1 MPRRSNR
8 SLDFILLRSSAA
20 GRFAAASR
28 VATALTWLLAAAMV
42 LAALLP
48 AFAQPGAQS
57 SGTQSGAPTGAQPG
71 TQSAPEKQNPPE
83 PATEPPV
90 PLGGQTPSV
99 EKNKS
104 GGFTIVAKVNL
115 VVLPATVVDAKGH
128 LVNDL
133 TASDFRVY
141 ENSVLQNV
149 QVFKHADIPVSVG
162 IVIDDSGSMK
172 EKRPAVNAAALA
184 FVETSNPQ
192 DQVFVVNFNDT
203 AYIDTPGDFA
213 SNMEDLRGALEKI
226 DSRGGTALFDAV
238 YTSLDHL
245 RLGNR
250 DKKVLLV
257 ITDGVDNE
265 SRYTLDELLRYAQE
279 SNVVVYTIGLL
290 GEEDTSSKLFS
301 HLSHDDKKAK
311 KDLELMAKDT
321 GGESYFPR
329 SLDEVNTTCH
339 AIAHDIRNQYTLA
352 YYPTNKAFD
361 GTFRAVHVEAFMHGT
376 RKKLIVRTRPGYY
389 APKGSQPASATA
401 AGDR

>member
-1 MPRRSNR
+1 M
-8 SLDFILLRSSAA
+8 LC
-20 GRFAAASR
+20 RFAPGRLRPGTRGIVLEAC
-28 VATALTWLLAAAMV
+28 LLASL
-42 LAALLP
+42 LAV
-48 AFAQPGAQS
+48 AFSARAQS
-57 SGTQSGAPTGAQPG
+57 QTKS
-71 TQSAPEKQNPPE
+71 QNPPQPQNQPPGSTSGQP
-83 PATEPPV
+83 PA
-90 PLGGQTPSV
+90 Q
-99 EKNKS
+99 KNK
-104 GGFTIVAKVNL
+104 GGPFIIQAKVNL

-133 TASDFRVY
+133 TASDFKVY

-149 QVFKHADIPVSVG
+149 QVFKHADIPVSLG

-226 DSRGGTALFDAV
+226 DSRGGTALYDAV

-257 ITDGVDNE
+257 VTDGVDNE

-279 SNVVVYTIGLL
+279 SNVMVYTIGLL
-290 GEEDTSSKLFS
+290 GEEEADSKLFA
-301 HLSHDDKKAK
+301 HLSHDDRKAK
-311 KDLELMAKDT
+311 KDLELLAKDT
-321 GGESYFPR
+321 GGQAYFPH

-339 AIAHDIRNQYTLA
+339 EIAHDIRNQYTLA

-361 GTFRAVHVEAFMHGT
+361 GSYRAVRVEAFEHGT
-376 RKKLIVRTRPGYY
+376 HRKLIVRTRPGYY
-389 APKGSQPASATA
+389 APKGDRSASASA
-401 AGDR
+401 VSGQ

>member
-1 MPRRSNR
+1 MPQRSNR
-8 SLDFILLRSSAA
+8 HPDSTPFRRFTAPRFGPAA
-20 GRFAAASR
+20 GRFRPSACA
-28 VATALTWLLAAAMV
+28 LAAA
-42 LAALLP
+42 LLTL
-48 AFAQPGAQS
+48 S
-57 SGTQSGAPTGAQPG
+57 LWTHSGAA
-71 TQSAPEKQNPPE
+71 QSAPTPQKPPDSQTQPPT
-83 PATEPPV
+83 PA
-90 PLGGQTPSV
+90 GGQTPSV
-99 EKNKS
+99 EKGQN
-104 GGFTIVAKVNL
+104 GGYTIVAKVNL

-133 TASDFRVY
+133 AASDFKVY
-141 ENSVLQNV
+141 ENGVLQNV

-172 EKRPAVNAAALA
+172 EKRPSVNAAALA

-213 SNMEDLRGALEKI
+213 SNMEDLRGALDKI

-290 GEEDTSSKLFS
+290 GEEDSQSQLFT
-301 HLSHDDKKAK
+301 HLSHDDKKAR

-361 GTFRAVHVEAFMHGT
+361 GTFRAVHVDAFAHGS
-376 RKKLIVRTRPGYY
+376 RKKLVVRTRPGYY
-389 APKGSQPASATA
+389 APRSDQPSGPATA
-401 AGDR
+401 GR

>member
-1 MPRRSNR
+1 M
-8 SLDFILLRSSAA
+8 
-20 GRFAAASR
+20 
-28 VATALTWLLAAAMV
+28 LAAAV
-42 LAALLP
+42 PAAAQSAGNSPNP
-48 AFAQPGAQS
+48 AQAQRQAPAPGAVQAQPAQKK
-57 SGTQSGAPTGAQPG
+57 P
-71 TQSAPEKQNPPE
+71 
-83 PATEPPV
+83 
-90 PLGGQTPSV
+90 
-99 EKNKS
+99 

-115 VVLPATVVDAKGH
+115 VVLPATVVDARGH
-128 LVNDL
+128 IVNDL
-133 TASDFRVY
+133 TASDFKVY

-149 QVFKHADIPVSVG
+149 QVFKHADIPVSMG

-213 SNMEDLRGALEKI
+213 ANMEDLRGSLDKI
-226 DSRGGTALFDAV
+226 ASQGGTALFDAV

-279 SNVVVYTIGLL
+279 SNVLIYTIGLL
-290 GEEDTSSKLFS
+290 GEEDTESKLFT

-311 KDLELMAKDT
+311 KDLELLAKDT
-321 GGESYFPR
+321 GGEAYFPR

-361 GTFRAVHVEAFMHGT
+361 GTFRAVRVDAFAHGT
-376 RKKLIVRTRPGYY
+376 RKKLVVRTRPGYY
-389 APKGSQPASATA
+389 APKADQPSSSPA
-401 AGDR
+401 AGAQ

>member
-1 MPRRSNR
+1 MG
-8 SLDFILLRSSAA
+8 AC
-20 GRFAAASR
+20 
-28 VATALTWLLAAAMV
+28 LLASV
-42 LAALLP
+42 LAGAL
-48 AFAQPGAQS
+48 ASGAQS
-57 SGTQSGAPTGAQPG
+57 QPR
-71 TQSAPEKQNPPE
+71 SQNPPPPQNQP
-83 PATEPPV
+83 PASTSGQPPV
-90 PLGGQTPSV
+90 Q
-99 EKNKS
+99 KNRV
-104 GGFTIVAKVNL
+104 GGFIIQAKVNL
-115 VVLPATVVDAKGH
+115 VVLPATVVDAKGRM
-128 LVNDL
+128 VNDL
-133 TASDFRVY
+133 TASDFKVY

-149 QVFKHADIPVSVG
+149 QVFKHADIPVSMG

-172 EKRPAVNAAALA
+172 DKRPAVNAAALA

-265 SRYTLDELLRYAQE
+265 SRYTLDELLRYAQQ
-279 SNVVVYTIGLL
+279 SNVMVYTIGLL
-290 GEEDTSSKLFS
+290 GEEDTDSKLFT
-301 HLSHDDKKAK
+301 HLSHDDKKAR
-311 KDLELMAKDT
+311 KDLELLAKDT
-321 GGESYFPR
+321 GGQAYFPR

-339 AIAHDIRNQYTLA
+339 DIAHDIRNQYTLA

-361 GTFRAVHVEAFMHGT
+361 GTFRAVRVEAFEHGT
-376 RKKLIVRTRPGYY
+376 RKRLIVRTRPGYY
-389 APKGSQPASATA
+389 APKGDQPASTPA
-401 AGDR
+401 AGFR

>member
-1 MPRRSNR
+1 MPQRSNR
-8 SLDFILLRSSAA
+8 
-20 GRFAAASR
+20 RFNSTR
-28 VATALTWLLAAAMV
+28 FQCLAAACLSAGV
-42 LAALLP
+42 RKCGLPTPILVALL
-48 AFAQPGAQS
+48 AIELVGAASGRAQS
-57 SGTQSGAPTGAQPG
+57 ASSQQKPPASAEQPPA
-71 TQSAPEKQNPPE
+71 SASP
-83 PATEPPV
+83 
-90 PLGGQTPSV
+90 QTPSV
-99 EKNKS
+99 EKGQS
-104 GGFTIVAKVNL
+104 GGYTIVAKVNL
-115 VVLPATVVDAKGH
+115 VVLPATVVDTKGH
-128 LVNDL
+128 LVSDL
-133 TASDFRVY
+133 TASDFKVY
-141 ENSVLQNV
+141 ENQVLQNV

-213 SNMEDLRGALEKI
+213 SNMEDLRGSLDKI

-279 SNVVVYTIGLL
+279 SNVMVYTIGLL
-290 GEEDTSSKLFS
+290 GEEDSQSQLFT
-301 HLSHDDKKAK
+301 HLSHDDKKAR

-321 GGESYFPR
+321 GGEAYFPR
-329 SLDEVNTTCH
+329 SLEEVNTTCH

-361 GTFRAVHVEAFMHGT
+361 GTFRAVHVDAFMHGT
-376 RKKLIVRTRPGYY
+376 HKKLVVRTRPGYY
-389 APKGSQPASATA
+389 APRSDQTA
-401 AGDR
+401 AAAVSGQ

>member
-1 MPRRSNR
+1 MPQRSNR
-8 SLDFILLRSSAA
+8 RSHAIHCFSAGSVIPGRWIAFAICLLGAA
-20 GRFAAASR
+20 LGAARPAAS
-28 VATALTWLLAAAMV
+28 
-42 LAALLP
+42 
-48 AFAQPGAQS
+48 
-57 SGTQSGAPTGAQPG
+57 
-71 TQSAPEKQNPPE
+71 QSAPPKQSSPQPPSS
-83 PATEPPV
+83 TSGQPPV
-90 PLGGQTPSV
+90 Q
-99 EKNKS
+99 KNQA
-104 GGFTIVAKVNL
+104 GGFVIQAKVNL

-133 TASDFRVY
+133 TASDFKVY
-141 ENSVLQNV
+141 EDSVLQNV
-149 QVFKHADIPVSVG
+149 QVFKHADIPVSMG

-213 SNMEDLRGALEKI
+213 SNMEDLRGALDKI
-226 DSRGGTALFDAV
+226 DSRGGTALYDAV

-279 SNVVVYTIGLL
+279 SNVMVYTIGLL
-290 GEEDTSSKLFS
+290 GDEDTQSKLFA
-301 HLSHDDKKAK
+301 HLSHDDKKAR
-311 KDLELMAKDT
+311 KDLELLAKAT
-321 GGESYFPR
+321 GGESYFPK
-329 SLDEVNTTCH
+329 SLDEVNSTCH
-339 AIAHDIRNQYTLA
+339 EIAHDIRNQYTLA

-361 GTFRAVHVEAFMHGT
+361 GKFRAVRVEAFAHGT
-376 RKKLIVRTRPGYY
+376 HHRLIVRTRPGYY
-389 APKGSQPASATA
+389 APKSDQSATSASAA
-401 AGDR
+401 SGQ

>member
-1 MPRRSNR
+1 MPQRSNR
-8 SLDFILLRSSAA
+8 YSHSRTRHFASGRLTPGAWWIALGVFMLGSLASAA
-20 GRFAAASR
+20 
-28 VATALTWLLAAAMV
+28 
-42 LAALLP
+42 LP
-48 AFAQPGAQS
+48 ARAQS
-57 SGTQSGAPTGAQPG
+57 GT
-71 TQSAPEKQNPPE
+71 KNPPQ
-83 PATEPPV
+83 
-90 PLGGQTPSV
+90 GQTQAPAPG
-99 EKNKS
+99 NPQTPPAQKS
-104 GGFTIVAKVNL
+104 GNGRFTIVAKVNL
-115 VVLPATVVDAKGH
+115 VVLPATVVDAKGRM
-128 LVNDL
+128 VNDL
-133 TASDFRVY
+133 TASDFKVY

-149 QVFKHADIPVSVG
+149 QVFKHADIPVSMG

-226 DSRGGTALFDAV
+226 ASQGGTALYDAV

-279 SNVVVYTIGLL
+279 SNVMVYTIGLL
-290 GEEDTSSKLFS
+290 GEEDTQSKLFS
-301 HLSHDDKKAK
+301 HLSHDDHKAK
-311 KDLELMAKDT
+311 KDLELLSKDT
-321 GGESYFPR
+321 GGQAYFPH
-329 SLDEVNTTCH
+329 SLDEVNSTCH
-339 AIAHDIRNQYTLA
+339 EIAHDIRNQYTLA

-361 GTFRAVHVEAFMHGT
+361 GTFRAVRVEAFEHGT
-376 RKKLIVRTRPGYY
+376 RRKLIVRTRPGYY
-389 APKGSQPASATA
+389 APKGDQPGSAPA
-401 AGDR
+401 AGGE

>member
-1 MPRRSNR
+1 MLCRFAPRR
-8 SLDFILLRSSAA
+8 LRPGAWGSVLGAWMLASA
-20 GRFAAASR
+20 
-28 VATALTWLLAAAMV
+28 LAMA
-42 LAALLP
+42 LP
-48 AFAQPGAQS
+48 ARAQS
-57 SGTQSGAPTGAQPG
+57 QAKS
-71 TQSAPEKQNPPE
+71 QSAPQ
-83 PATEPPV
+83 
-90 PLGGQTPSV
+90 GQTQPPAPGNSQTPPAQ
-99 EKNKS
+99 KNKA

-115 VVLPATVVDAKGH
+115 VVLPATVVDAKGR

-133 TASDFRVY
+133 TSSDFKVY

-172 EKRPAVNAAALA
+172 DKRPAVNAAALA

-226 DSRGGTALFDAV
+226 DSRGGTALYDAV

-257 ITDGVDNE
+257 VTDGVDNE

-279 SNVVVYTIGLL
+279 SNVMVYTIGLL
-290 GEEDTSSKLFS
+290 GEEDTDSKLFA
-301 HLSHDDKKAK
+301 HLSHDDRKAK
-311 KDLELMAKDT
+311 KDLELLAKDT
-321 GGESYFPR
+321 GGQAYFPR
-329 SLDEVNTTCH
+329 SLDEVNSTCH
-339 AIAHDIRNQYTLA
+339 EIAHDIRNQYTLA

-361 GTFRAVHVEAFMHGT
+361 GTYRTVRVEAFEHGT
-376 RKKLIVRTRPGYY
+376 HRKLIVRTRPGYY
-389 APKGSQPASATA
+389 APKGDQPASAS
-401 AGDR
+401 GFR

>member
-1 MPRRSNR
+1 MLRRFGPGR
-8 SLDFILLRSSAA
+8 LRPGPWGIAVGA
-20 GRFAAASR
+20 C
-28 VATALTWLLAAAMV
+28 LLACGLAM
-42 LAALLP
+42 ALP
-48 AFAQPGAQS
+48 ARAQS
-57 SGTQSGAPTGAQPG
+57 QTKS
-71 TQSAPEKQNPPE
+71 QNPPPNQTQA
-83 PATEPPV
+83 PAPGSQPPTSAQKK
-90 PLGGQTPSV
+90 P
-99 EKNKS
+99 
-104 GGFTIVAKVNL
+104 GGFTIVAKVNM

-128 LVNDL
+128 MVNDL
-133 TASDFRVY
+133 TESDFKVY

-149 QVFKHADIPVSVG
+149 QVFKHADIPVSMG

-226 DSRGGTALFDAV
+226 ASQGGTALFDAV
-238 YTSLDHL
+238 YTSIDHL

-279 SNVVVYTIGLL
+279 SNVLIYTIGLL
-290 GEEDTSSKLFS
+290 GEEDTDSKLFA

-311 KDLELMAKDT
+311 KDLELLAKDT
-321 GGESYFPR
+321 GGDAYFPR
-329 SLDEVNTTCH
+329 SLDEVNSTCH
-339 AIAHDIRNQYTLA
+339 EIAHDIRNQYTLA

-361 GTFRAVHVEAFMHGT
+361 GTFRAVRVDAFEHGT

-389 APKGSQPASATA
+389 APKGDQPVSTPA
-401 AGDR
+401 AGFR